1 MRLFPL
7 LLICTASLILCTCNN
22 LEEASLSSRKTFLK
36 IYEGPYSIVATDLE
50 IVSDGF
56 AVLGNMQVSD
66 DSVVAVVFKTD
77 NEGNRISDYY
87 PFPGATGKSFKHFSG
102 GYIIVGDSIKTN
114 PSSPLVENIDVASA
128 RILILDENF
137 ENPRFR
143 TFSDTS
149 IHDANPYLA
158 DYYGES
164 VTVADDGRVILL
176 GSYREGVEGQL
187 QVSLKPFVL
196 ALNADLTRD
205 WLRVF
210 DLITRNYNNS
220 RSIHFYNEK
229 VYWASSIE
237 RIQGDLTFSYVSVPV
252 VQNESVFIN
261 YSLWGETTDQLYKTN
276 DIQPAK
282 NPAFGFGVI
291 GTYSEATDGS
301 QANIFF
307 LKTDATGTINPSS
320 IKYYDAIGS
329 SAGGAVESNQSQ
341 IIDSGEAIASTTDGG
356 FVLAGTYESNPQLGK
371 GLKDV
376 FVIKVNFEGNPEWMR
391 TFGGSGNEEVVS
403 IIETK
408 DQGFLICGTSTIGTY
423 ATPILIKTDK
433 KGELKN

>member
-7 LLICTASLILCTCNN
+7 LLICIVSFTLCTCNN
-22 LEEASLSSRKTFLK
+22 LEDASLSSRKTFLK
-36 IYEGPYSIVATDLE
+36 IYEGPYSIIATDIE
-50 IVSDGF
+50 IVPDGF
-56 AVLGNMQVSD
+56 VVLGNMQVTE
-66 DSVVAVVFKTD
+66 DSVVTIIFKTD
-77 NEGNRISDYY
+77 NEGNRISDYFS
-87 PFPGATGKSFKHFSG
+87 FPGATGKSFKHFTG

-114 PSSPLVENIDVASA
+114 PSSPLVANINVASA

-137 ENPRFR
+137 GNAKYR

-149 IHDANPYLA
+149 THDSNPYIA

-164 VTVADDGRVILL
+164 VTVSDDGRVILL
-176 GSYREGVEGQL
+176 GTYREGVEGQL
-187 QVSLKPFVL
+187 QVPLKPFVL
-196 ALNADLTRD
+196 ALKANLTRD
-205 WLRVF
+205 WIRVY
-210 DLITRNYNNS
+210 DLINRNYDNA

-282 NPAFGFGVI
+282 DPAFGFGVI

-301 QANIFF
+301 KANIFF
-307 LKTDATGTINPSS
+307 LKTDASGTIIPSS

-329 SAGGAVESNQSQ
+329 STGQAIESTTSQ
-341 IIDSGEAIASTTDGG
+341 IIDSGEAIASTSDGG

-371 GLKDV
+371 GLKDI
-376 FVIKVNFEGNPEWMR
+376 FLIKIDFTGNPVWMK
-391 TFGGSGNEEVVS
+391 TFGGSGNEDVVS
-403 IIETK
+403 IVET
-408 DQGFLICGTSTIGTY
+408 DDEGFLVCGTSTIGTY